1 MVGNHLVENT
11 IRPNS
16 RKAFVT
22 LVRIAVEH
30 ATFAIPKD
38 DIKAIFRQRPY
49 LFYAIHHHADLLTD
63 RIDPND
69 ILAFH
74 AKLPVQHEFFRSHVY
89 ECLRIAQLPSRYI
102 ACEHFTFWDRKHT
115 LLISV
120 QNMDMRSI
128 VATVLFRIH
137 VQNHA

>member
-22 LVRIAVEH
+22 FVRITVKH
-30 ATFAIPKD
+30 ATFAIPED

-49 LFYAIHHHADLLTD
+49 LFYAIHQHANLLTD
-63 RIDPND
+63 RIDPYD

-89 ECLRIAQLPSRYI
+89 ECLNIAQLSSRNL
-102 ACEHFTFWDRKHT
+102 ARQNFTLWHRKHT
-115 LLISV
+115 FLIAL
-120 QNMDMRSI
+120 QYMDVRSI
-128 VATVLFRIH
+128 VSTVLFRVH
-137 VQNHA
+137 VKNHA